1 MTLQERLDE
10 VLRLEAEATPG
21 PWCVDN
27 YVVNPGDSP
36 GQWHVYE
43 TWDDDGPLLSTELGS
58 ESDARFIAAARNILR
73 PLGDA
78 YKAALSALEASHAER
93 DKLRAELEA
102 ALRELANLRKF
113 AEDFRNNA
121 ANAWMF
127 EDDGLA
133 KREEKCDG
141 K

>member
-1 MTLQERLDE
+1 MNLTEQLDE
-10 VLRLEAEATPG
+10 ALRFEGEATPG

-73 PLGDA
+73 PLAAA
-78 YKAALSALEASHAER
+78 YKAAIAALEASHADR

-102 ALRELANLRKF
+102 ARRELGEMRPA
-113 AEDFRNNA
+113 
-121 ANAWMF
+121 
-127 EDDGLA
+127 
-133 KREEKCDG
+133 
-141 K
+141 